1 MYGVVTSR
9 ILLSLSSFILLS
21 VHNDFFLSLS
31 LSYRRVCFRAEMNRT
46 RGSSR
51 GGWGGKKEKGDGGRQ
66 QERS

>member
-21 VHNDFFLSLS
+21 VHNDFFLALLS
-31 LSYRRVCFRAEMNRT
+31 ARLF
-46 RGSSR
+46 SR
-51 GGWGGKKEKGDGGRQ
+51 GDESYERVVAWRMGGEKEKGDGGRQ

>member
-31 LSYRRVCFRAEMNRT
+31 LSYRVCFRAEMNRT

-51 GGWGGKKEKGDGGRQ
+51 GGWGGGGEEKGDGGRQ